1 MRPDPDIAAVAA
13 LIADPSRA
21 AMLDALLAD
30 PPLTAGELARRARI
44 TPQTASSHLG
54 RLVSGGLVTAEH
66 RGRFREFRLAGPDV
80 ARAIEAL
87 SLLAPRPETGDE
99 SLARAIR
106 AARTCYDHLA
116 GALGVAVTEALRGRG
131 WIEGWEEGF
140 PLTAAGRAGL
150 LGLGV
155 DLDALSAGRRPLT
168 RSCLDWSERRP
179 HLAGAVGAALAARC
193 LDEGWIVRVRHSRA
207 VRLTDRGRRV
217 LHGALGLTL

>member
-1 MRPDPDIAAVAA
+1 MRLDPDITAVAA

-21 AMLDALLAD
+21 AMLDALLTD
-30 PPLTAGELARRARI
+30 PWLSAGELARRARI

-54 RLVSGGLVTAEH
+54 RLVSGGLVTVEH
-66 RGRFREFRLAGPDV
+66 RGRVREFRLAGPDV
-80 ARAIEAL
+80 AHAIEAL
-87 SLLAPRPETGDE
+87 SLLARRPETSDA

-116 GALGVAVTEALRGRG
+116 GALGVAVTEALHGRG

-140 PLTAAGRAGL
+140 SLTAAGRDGFSR
-150 LGLGV
+150 LGI
-155 DLDALSAGRRPLT
+155 DLDALSPGRRPLT

-179 HLAGAVGAALAARC
+179 HLAGALGAALATVC
-193 LDEGWIVRVRHSRA
+193 LETGWVVRVRHSRA
-207 VRLTDRGRRV
+207 VRLTDRGRRA